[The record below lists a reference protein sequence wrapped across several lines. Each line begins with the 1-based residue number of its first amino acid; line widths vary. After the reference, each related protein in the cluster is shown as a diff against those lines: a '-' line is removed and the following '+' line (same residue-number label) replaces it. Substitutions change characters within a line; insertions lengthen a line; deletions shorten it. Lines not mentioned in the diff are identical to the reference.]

1 MEETFVVYVIKNLKN
16 DKVYVGSTVN
26 SNRRRRQHLTRL
38 RNNTHGNAHL
48 QNAWNK
54 HGEQSFVYEIIDTC
68 NDRVLLRSKE
78 LRHMKRFKAL
88 NREFGYNISES
99 TTNFSASGK
108 NHPLYG
114 KDFKALGYKNY
125 WKGKK
130 IPESIRVKMRKPRS
144 EQAKI
149 NMSLN
154 HADVTGKNNPMY
166 GKKHSDATRKKISE
180 SLTGKRSG
188 DKHPMYGRKRTG
200 EFAGHKKRVA
210 QLTKDGLFIK
220 EFVNITEAAKE
231 TGAIRQ
237 HISKCCKGERKSTG
251 GYSWRYI

>member
-1 MEETFVVYVIKNLKN
+1 
-16 DKVYVGSTVN
+16 
-26 SNRRRRQHLTRL
+26 
-38 RNNTHGNAHL
+38 
-48 QNAWNK
+48 
-54 HGEQSFVYEIIDTC
+54 
-68 NDRVLLRSKE
+68 
-78 LRHMKRFKAL
+78 MKRFKAL

-108 NHPLYG
+108 DHPLYG

-130 IPESIRVKMRKPRS
+130 IPEEIRVKMRKPRS

-149 NMSLN
+149 NMSIN

-166 GKKHSDATRKKISE
+166 GKKHSEATLKKISD
-180 SLTGKRSG
+180 SLIGVLAG
-188 DKHPMYGRKRTG
+188 DKHPMYGKSRTG
-200 EFAGHKKRVA
+200 ELAGHKKSVA
-210 QLTKDGLFIK
+210 QYTIDGLFIK

-237 HISKCCKGERKSTG
+237 HISKCCRGERKSTG
-251 GYSWRYI
+251 GYSWKYT

>member
-1 MEETFVVYVIKNLKN
+1 MDGQYVVYVIRNNKNN
-16 DKVYVGSTVN
+16 KVYVGSTVN
-26 SNRRRRQHLTRL
+26 SERRKRQHLNEL
-38 RNNTHGNAHL
+38 RRNRHGNPHL
-48 QNAWNK
+48 QSSWNK
-54 HGEQSFVYEIIDTC
+54 YGQDSFSYEIVERC
-68 NDRVLLRSKE
+68 GDRELLREIE
-78 LRHMKRFKAL
+78 LEHIKRLNAL
-88 NREFGYNISES
+88 NRKRGYNISES

-130 IPESIRVKMRKPRS
+130 IPESIRIKMRKPRS

-149 NMSLN
+149 NMSIN

-180 SLTGKRSG
+180 SLTGKMSG
-188 DKHPMYGRKRTG
+188 DKHPMYGKKRTG